1 MDSEKSLK
9 QEEKFFFSDAL
20 EFFKEK
26 ILTKESK
33 FP

>member
-9 QEEKFFFSDAL
+9 QEQKSFFSDAF
-20 EFFKEK
+20 EFFEGK

-33 FP
+33 FI